1 MARLVRQSPVESR
14 DGPGPA
20 SADGSLREL
29 RNPLCNPRVA
39 GLLSSAGLDIMEP
52 GGARAPVE
60 ILEEIDIDVNS
71 PALWQGFDVIRAL
84 IRQLEVVCA

>member
-1 MARLVRQSPVESR
+1 
-14 DGPGPA
+14 
-20 SADGSLREL
+20 
-29 RNPLCNPRVA
+29 
-39 GLLSSAGLDIMEP
+39 MEP